1 MVYGIV
7 EAIKNRRTYRDRRW
21 CTMYLQAQNETFV
34 YCRERLILRIGVDRQ
49 VGDYIIVQNVTRYNV
64 TTLNAILSGLGCVNR
79 VRIKNGKPFFE
90 VIDVE
95 PKYFLRLYENV

>member
-7 EAIKNRRTYRDRRW
+7 EAIKNRRMYRGRTW
-21 CTMYLQAQNETFV
+21 CAVYLQVQNETFV
-34 YCRERLILRIGVDRQ
+34 YCGERLTLRIGSDRQ

-79 VRIKNGKPFFE
+79 VRVRNGTPFFE
-90 VIDVE
+90 DTDEE
-95 PKYFLRLYENV
+95 PRYFVRLETK